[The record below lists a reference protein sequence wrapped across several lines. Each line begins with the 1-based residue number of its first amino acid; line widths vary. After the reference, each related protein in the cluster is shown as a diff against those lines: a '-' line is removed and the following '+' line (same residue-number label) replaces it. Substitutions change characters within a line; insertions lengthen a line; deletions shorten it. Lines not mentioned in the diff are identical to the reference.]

1 MIPSICFSITFNFPE
16 HLVLSCISIY
26 DYYIYICMT
35 IVCIYIYIY
44 SVHSFH
50 LLFFTTS
57 ISLLH
62 FMMAA
67 LKSSNNS
74 NISVISM
81 LVSIDYPQGLP
92 YSWFD
97 DWFSTE
103 TWTFWGMTLGDS
115 GPYFNVWL
123 DLVSSDRGLAVSG
136 SKRSLS
142 FRMLSNSSSKT
153 HSWVS
158 NKTSGHRSAEL
169 LSAGDTALFRLLL
182 SLSRPSDGGVT
193 AHCAW
198 RPRLIWATWK
208 DAATARGFHPSP
220 SDCPSPRWSWPQGKD
235 NLLYRRIANPLETY
249 WSYF

>member
-1 MIPSICFSITFNFPE
+1 MTI
-16 HLVLSCISIY
+16 
-26 DYYIYICMT
+26 IYICMT
-35 IVCIYIYIY
+35 IVCVYIYISIY

-74 NISVISM
+74 DISVISM

-115 GPYFNVWL
+115 GPYFNLWL

-158 NKTSGHRSAEL
+158 NKTSGHRRSAEL

-182 SLSRPSDGGVT
+182 PCRARAMAVWLPT
-193 AHCAW
+193 AR

-208 DAATARGFHPSP
+208 NAATARGFHPSP
-220 SDCPSPRWSWPQGKD
+220 SDCPSPRRSWPQGKD

-249 WSYF
+249 RSYF